1 MGFFSK
7 ITKSVSSIVKDPVGS
22 VKTILDPREALKGN
36 IVGDFVG
43 LTPQIVGSVNG
54 LITGNKASAA
64 ASSAQDSATDFAR
77 QQYEDWQAIYGP
89 IQQNLSSYYSN
100 LTADYYE
107 ATGFEAYQQ
116 EWQAAEAETE
126 EQLAQ
131 HGLGSSGIAALLK
144 SQNTMSRATTRAK
157 IRRDAP
163 SQVAAQQQSFLT
175 IGMQNNAA
183 QNMQGTLNQNAA
195 NANTLANQTAASSS
209 AATGQAVS
217 AIGSAAGKYFGS

>member
-7 ITKSVSSIVKDPVGS
+7 ITKAVKNSVNPSKLLS
-22 VKTILDPREALKGN
+22 
-36 IVGDFVG
+36 GDVG
-43 LTPQIVGSVNG
+43 LLGGDILGVSPQLVGMV
-54 LITGNKASAA
+54 TGQTAADKAAAAAKAS
-64 ASSAQDSATDFAR
+64 QDSATDFAR

-100 LTADYYE
+100 LSSDYYE
-107 ATGFEAYQQ
+107 ATGFEAYQK
-116 EWQAAEAETE
+116 EWQAAEDETE
-126 EQLAQ
+126 ADLAQ
-131 HGLGSSGIAALLK
+131 HGLASSGISVLLK
-144 SQNTMSRATTRAK
+144 SQANLNKATARAQ

-175 IGMQNNAA
+175 IGMQDNAA
-183 QNMQGTLNQNAA
+183 QNMQSTLNNNAA